1 METPEIKKVKK
12 VKRLTTKDDTLNEI
26 IKQDEP
32 IEKVLTFS
40 SARLSKKSQ
49 IILDDEQGKEALF
62 KYEKEVN
69 NELDK
74 LKVNR
79 ELQQK
84 LYFQPI
90 KENKKKYILRTEKG
104 EIIERYF

>member
-26 IKQDEP
+26 IKQDE
-32 IEKVLTFS
+32 
-40 SARLSKKSQ
+40 
-49 IILDDEQGKEALF
+49 QGKEALF

-74 LKVNR
+74 LKVNK
-79 ELQQK
+79 ELQQNI
-84 LYFQPI
+84 YFQPI

-104 EIIERYF
+104 EIIERFF

>member
-12 VKRLTTKDDTLNEI
+12 VKRLTTKDDTLN
-26 IKQDEP
+26 KM
-32 IEKVLTFS
+32 
-40 SARLSKKSQ
+40 
-49 IILDDEQGKEALF
+49 ILDDEQGKEALF
-62 KYEKEVN
+62 KYEKDVN

-74 LKVNR
+74 LKLNNK
-79 ELQQK
+79 LQQK